1 MNDHSAAFP
10 GQGPVLPFGQHAQ
23 VPAHTGLR
31 DVVLG
36 GAAPARTTEKRFD
49 LAEMWRIVTRW
60 WWLIAAVTIACL
72 VAAIVV
78 SLMIQ
83 PLYRAQSTLEVNLDG
98 IQIVENMGEVER
110 GQRNEREFI
119 NTQAE
124 LLRSRGIA
132 ERVARSLNLAN
143 NPAMFD
149 QSIDRAAREA
159 AAIGIVH
166 GSVAIEPVRD
176 SRLIAVTVVS
186 ADPGLAAQI
195 ANAYGSNFIQ
205 DNLERRFENTSYAR
219 NFLEQRLSTVKSRLE
234 QSERQLVDYAQR
246 NGIVTLSIDSGA
258 AGGGRSEQ
266 PLDAQSLAALND
278 ALSSARAERIAA
290 EQRFRQAQ
298 SSRSTTELINNPTIQ
313 SLRQQQAQLQAEYQE
328 KLGIFQPDYPTMV
341 QLRSRIDSLAQAIQR
356 ETGSVSGALQSDY
369 AAAVGRERALEAQ
382 VSGLKQDLL
391 NLRERSIQ
399 YTILQ
404 REVDTNRGLY
414 DALLQRYKEVGV
426 AGGVGTNA
434 VSVVDQAQVPG
445 APFKPNLPLNITIGL
460 LAGLMMGFGAAFGL
474 EWMDDTIKTPDD
486 LMAKLGIASL
496 GVVPALPR
504 GGTVH
509 QYLDDSRS
517 QVSEAY
523 QSVRTALQFST
534 DHGVPKTLLITSTRA
549 AEGKSSS
556 ALAIAQAMASLGA
569 NVLLI
574 DGDLRK
580 PTFRAPTADA
590 PGFSSLLSGSAEFE
604 ACIHPTDRERLFLLS
619 SGPIPPNPAELLA
632 TSGLKAVLARAG
644 ETFDHVIV
652 DGPPVLGLADAPL
665 LASATE
671 GTLMVIESGAIRR
684 TAAVNSLGRLRAAGA
699 QILGGVLTKFSATK
713 GGYGYGYGYGYGD
726 DAYAYRQGDEP
737 KKQIELLKRA

>member
-1 MNDHSAAFP
+1 MNDHSAGFP
-10 GQGPVLPFGQHAQ
+10 GQGPVLPFGQHSQ

-36 GAAPARTTEKRFD
+36 GAVAGQSEKRFD
-49 LAEMWRIVTRW
+49 LSEIWRIVARW

-83 PLYRAQSTLEVNLDG
+83 PLYRAQSTLEVNLEG
-98 IQIVENMGEVER
+98 IQVVEKMGEIEG
-110 GQRNEREFI
+110 GQRSEREFI

-124 LLRSRGIA
+124 LLRSRAIA

-143 NPAMFD
+143 NAAMFD
-149 QSIDRAAREA
+149 PSIDRAAREA
-159 AAIGIVH
+159 AAVGVVH
-166 GSVAIEPVRD
+166 GSVTIEPVRD
-176 SRLIAVTVVS
+176 SRLIAVSVVS
-186 ADPGLAAQI
+186 SDPALAAQI
-195 ANAYGSNFIQ
+195 ANAYGNNFIQ
-205 DNLERRFENTSYAR
+205 SNLERRFEATSYAR
-219 NFLEQRLSTVKSRLE
+219 NFLEQRLATVKARLE
-234 QSERQLVDYAQR
+234 QSERQLVAYAQQQQ
-246 NGIVTLSIDSGA
+246 IITLSIDSGSE
-258 AGGGRSEQ
+258 GGRSEQ
-266 PLDAQSLAALND
+266 PLDAASLSALND
-278 ALSSARAERIAA
+278 ALSAARAERIAA
-290 EQRFRQAQ
+290 EQRYRQAQ
-298 SSRSTTELINNPTIQ
+298 ASRSTTETLNNPTIQ
-313 SLRQQQAQLQAEYQE
+313 TLRQQQAQLQAEYQE

-341 QLRSRIDSLAQAIQR
+341 QLRSRINSLNQAIQR
-356 ETGSVSGALQSDY
+356 ETGSVSGALQSDF
-369 AAAVGRERALEAQ
+369 AAAVGRENALEARVNQ
-382 VSGLKQDLL
+382 LKAGLL
-391 NLRERSIQ
+391 NLQERSIQ

-404 REVDTNRGLY
+404 REMDANRSLY

-445 APFKPNLPLNITIGL
+445 APFKPNLPLNIAIGL
-460 LAGLMMGFGAAFGL
+460 IAGLMLGFGAAFGL

-486 LMAKLGIASL
+486 LTSKLGIASL
-496 GVVPALPR
+496 GVVPALPK

-534 DHGVPKTLLITSTRA
+534 DHGVPKTLVITSTRA

-556 ALAIAQAMASLGA
+556 ALAIAQAMANLGA
-569 NVLLI
+569 TVLLV

-590 PGFSSLLSGSAEFE
+590 PGFSSLLTGSADFE

-632 TSGLKAVLARAG
+632 TSRLQAVLDRAA

-652 DGPPVLGLADAPL
+652 DGPPVLGLADGPL
-665 LASATE
+665 LASACE
-671 GTLMVIESGAIRR
+671 GTLMVIEAGAIRR
-684 TAAVNSLGRLRAAGA
+684 TAAINSLNRLRSAGA

-713 GGYGYGYGYGYGD
+713 AGYGYGYGYGYGD
-726 DAYAYRQGDEP
+726 DHYAYRQGDQP
-737 KKQIELLKRA
+737 KHQIELLKRA